1 MFGISRL
8 FFGAYLGAPRVLLVC
23 DSDGLVGFEVS
34 SVAAGTAVKLLFPYN
49 PASFLS
55 NEVTPLIPGT
65 LI

>member
-34 SVAAGTAVKLLFPYN
+34 SVAAGTAVKLLFPHN
-49 PASFLS
+49 PCLFF
-55 NEVTPLIPGT
+55 EQ
-65 LI
+65 